1 MIIEEVVKM
10 KILITEKQRK
20 SVNEMIKLDIKVG
33 DTLMGG
39 KFKNK
44 KVVVKTIGK
53 NDKGDITING
63 KPLLRFRILKEDDS
77 ENRAVKIFKEWL
89 YSYYDNIEF
98 LENKTYDGLP
108 LIVVYYRTESKAA
121 NYDTWLAMDIMDS
134 WNKLTSDT
142 IPVMVRWSNRISS
155 DTKILIDAEE
165 YDEDDDM
172 INEDIHNNRI
182 INRYWDKLI
191 NDGGEPS
198 LNDPSLITFGVD
210 ISDYE
215 EVAKLLVDYYGYDK
229 SIEKTKQQ
237 LNELES
243 FEIDLGDFGI
253 CYWSVTNIDEIDDE
267 TIRVEATIYGDDIY
281 EIVDDMDMSEY
292 FDFKDYIQE
301 EINKTLFDKVTTK
314 TGIRVSADDFRYE
327 NLKRKKK

>member
-77 ENRAVKIFKEWL
+77 TDRMVKIFKQWL
-89 YSYYDNIEF
+89 YSNYDEIAF
-98 LENKTYDGLP
+98 LETKTYDGLP
-108 LIVVYYRTESKAA
+108 LIVVYHTAESNAA

-155 DTKILIDAEE
+155 DTKILIDVEE
-165 YDEDDDM
+165 YDEDDDDM
-172 INEDIHNNRI
+172 INEDIHNSRI
-182 INRYWDKLI
+182 IKRYWDKLI

-198 LNDPSLITFGVD
+198 IDDPALITFGVD
-210 ISDYE
+210 TSEPNE
-215 EVAKLLVDYYGYDK
+215 ELQKHLVDYLGYDNA
-229 SIEKTKQQ
+229 IEKSK
-237 LNELES
+237 ELIHE
-243 FEIDLGDFGI
+243 FGNGEIDLGNFNTKN
-253 CYWSVTNIDEIDDE
+253 WRVTNIDEIDGE
-267 TIRVEATIYGDDIY
+267 TIKVEVTIYGNDIY
-281 EIVDDMDMSEY
+281 EIIEDMDMTEY
-292 FDFKDYIQE
+292 WDFKEYLD
-301 EINKTLFDKVTTK
+301 EIIEGVLYVKITLK
-314 TGIRVSADDFRYE
+314 TGLNLVIVGYRYE
-327 NLKRKKK
+327 DE